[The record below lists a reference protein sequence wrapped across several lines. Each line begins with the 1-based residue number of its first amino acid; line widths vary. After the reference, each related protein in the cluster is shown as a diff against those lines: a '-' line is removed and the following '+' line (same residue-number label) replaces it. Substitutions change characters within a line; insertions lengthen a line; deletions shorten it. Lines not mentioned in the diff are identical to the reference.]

1 MTHTLQLDFSS
12 DLPLVLQITRLIE
25 AQLNDRSIR
34 PGARLPSIRQFAE
47 RYGVSRSTVVEAYDR
62 LVASGLVESR
72 RGSGFY
78 IREPAASPQKPAA
91 IAPPATLNVTWLI
104 RSLFRSHPPHK
115 MPGSGFLPS
124 EWHAPE
130 LLAGALRAVSRD
142 ASSLLQY
149 GSPQGYLPLRQQLQK
164 KLAELE
170 IAVAPDQLL
179 TTVGVTQGL
188 GLVASVLL
196 KPGDTVFVDEP
207 SWFLMFGSFATLGVR
222 VVGVPRLLD
231 GPDIQK
237 LEELAL
243 LHKPKLFIINSILHN
258 PSSGSLSSAKAFQ
271 VLRLAETYDFY
282 VVEDDVYG
290 DLHQR
295 GLAGARICALDQLKR
310 SIYLGGFSK
319 TLSGSLRVGFVACAL
334 ELAEKLADEKMLR
347 TLTSSEIGER
357 AVYQVLVEGQF
368 RKQLDRLRSK
378 LDTARVRVLRQL
390 ERIGLSVAAPAEGMF
405 LWVDIGKDTL
415 ALTQAGLEQGYLFAP
430 GSLFSPEQ
438 APSTWTRFNVACMT
452 EPGVFRFLEEEL
464 AM

>member
-1 MTHTLQLDFSS
+1 
-12 DLPLVLQITRLIE
+12 
-25 AQLNDRSIR
+25 
-34 PGARLPSIRQFAE
+34 
-47 RYGVSRSTVVEAYDR
+47 
-62 LVASGLVESR
+62 
-72 RGSGFY
+72 
-78 IREPAASPQKPAA
+78 
-91 IAPPATLNVTWLI
+91 
-104 RSLFRSHPPHK
+104 
-115 MPGSGFLPS
+115 
-124 EWHAPE
+124 
-130 LLAGALRAVSRD
+130 
-142 ASSLLQY
+142 
-149 GSPQGYLPLRQQLQK
+149 
-164 KLAELE
+164 
-170 IAVAPDQLL
+170 
-179 TTVGVTQGL
+179 
-188 GLVASVLL
+188 VASVLL